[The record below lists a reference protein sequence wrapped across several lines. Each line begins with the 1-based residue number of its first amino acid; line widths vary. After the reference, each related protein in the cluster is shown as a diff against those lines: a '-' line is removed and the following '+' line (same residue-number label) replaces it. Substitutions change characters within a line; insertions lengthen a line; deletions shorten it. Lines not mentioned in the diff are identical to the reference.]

1 MTTNYRS
8 VDDIKA
14 CVTTSWKHHRCK
26 FQPGVHAQVNAHVI
40 PVEWVTPDGRI
51 HTSRS
56 HVSQKKQRRV
66 GRVGRVV
73 AVSCLNDG
81 TRRIRGTGAPGKSR
95 MFTRYYIQFADGV
108 IMGYDS
114 HHLNPARGYS

>member
-26 FQPGVHAQVNAHVI
+26 FQPDTFARVNACVI

-114 HHLNPARGYS
+114 HHLNPARDCS